1 MEVNKRG
8 AFIINF
14 IYILILGLIVVA
26 ALRYAIPL
34 LSPFVIGFL
43 IAAVLHRPTRFL
55 CKKTRMPY
63 KPAAILVVV
72 LFFGTIGTLISL
84 LGIQLFSYLGDLV
97 VNIPSLYT
105 RYLEPLLVSA
115 FDGVDLLL
123 KQFDFSDLSL
133 QSALQEMETHLV
145 QSMGNI
151 VSNVSTSAVG
161 VLSKVATSLPGL
173 FLKIVLLIISTFFV
187 AVDYETLTGF
197 CLGQFS
203 EKSKDLIL
211 QIKEYIIGTLF
222 VCIRSYIIIMFITF
236 VELSIG
242 LSLIGIRHSVAVA
255 LCIAVF
261 DILPVLGTGGIMI
274 PWTVISLVQGKYS
287 FALGLIL
294 VYVVIT
300 IIRNIIEP
308 KIVGGQLGLH
318 PIVTLSSMFA
328 GVQLFGIIGLF
339 GFPIVLS
346 LLTHL
351 NKNGTIHIFKDVPP
365 AEPEQ

>member
-55 CKKTRMPY
+55 CKKTRMSY
-63 KPAAILVVV
+63 KPAAILVVI

-97 VNIPSLYT
+97 VNIPSLYA

-115 FDGVDLLL
+115 FDGLDRLLG
-123 KQFDFSDLSL
+123 QFDITLL
-133 QSALQEMETHLV
+133 AALQEVETHLV

-151 VSNVSTSAVG
+151 VSNLSTSAVG

-173 FLKIVLLIISTFFV
+173 FLKIVLLIISTFFI

-203 EKSKDLIL
+203 EKSKNLIL

-242 LSLIGIRHSVAVA
+242 LSFIGIRHSVAVA

-328 GVQLFGIIGLF
+328 GVQLFGVIGLF

-351 NKNGTIHIFKDVPP
+351 NKNGTIHLFKEPSP
-365 AEPEQ
+365 EEPEQ